1 MTAPEVSAELD
12 KWNMEINPSLKT
24 ALGRVLNPETIYLK
38 TETTYQSSNA
48 DWGNSKYMRHI
59 WRKPY
64 DHFCTLWWCHVIFFS
79 F

>member
-1 MTAPEVSAELD
+1 MTPNKRVEAIQTFSRRLMTAPEVSAELD

-59 WRKPY
+59 
-64 DHFCTLWWCHVIFFS
+64 
-79 F
+79 

>member
-1 MTAPEVSAELD
+1 MTPNKRVEAIQTFSRRLMTAPEVSAELD

-48 DWGNSKYMRHI
+48 DWGNSKYMLLI
-59 WRKPY
+59 
-64 DHFCTLWWCHVIFFS
+64 
-79 F
+79 